1 MLAKIFIALLLVQ
14 FTVARKC
21 SFQKDSKD
29 EVKSVDCSEGC
40 DFCRYIQII
49 DTVSGKAIDS
59 QGCGCGIE
67 HKTVVAGINDCLSE
81 SVAQGSRNVG
91 KTTPIKIRYFND
103 VLDFSSPNYP
113 NFYTNEGTRLVL
125 HLEMEKDSERAYAFQ
140 FERFALAPNDCLYF
154 CAINDSSLCLAKMD
168 SLNATLVKK
177 CGNEMDHRRP
187 SHYYELSDT
196 LYVFFVSQNT
206 SVPYPGYN
214 GRVFPIDKK
223 AQIYNHCEKV
233 NSVDLDHLSEWWSLA
248 SDHFFINTPTINYGT
263 LNVSCQIK
271 FTTADSTNIRVA
283 IYAFSSSQPMF
294 FTGIKA
300 NETDQTTFNLT
311 GSKDPL
317 AYYFKKDLTLS
328 FDFTA
333 DQQYYYYLIVER
345 YNETYSFDSC
355 NNVGS
360 FDMSTRSSVS
370 LSALDDSYGYMNN
383 SNCAWNFYNAPKNT
397 QLMLQVT
404 TYTERC
410 CDILWVTGTAFDP
423 LKFDGYYPWSLVY
436 AAQNELK
443 LSFLTDS
450 IESYTQMSG
459 SVTAVDCSCSNPQIT
474 LKPPESKNVTY
485 GFNGT
490 FPYCSPA
497 QCSWTV
503 KNERTTILQIDPNI
517 QLLNAD
523 SLNVQNSWNAVL
535 NVRANQR
542 LFDSSDNLEIVFNS
556 LAKFPTNRPDDVNAG
571 MSLFL
576 TSIQL
581 RITTVQRDLCVDEFV
596 DVHGDMLT
604 QNFQAIVYEIS
615 TTSCKKSIIAN
626 FFDNPHG
633 YSVNVYDGELITGTT
648 LKWNNFADTSPM
660 TISSNLITIRIV
672 RLDGATSFHALFTTN
687 PDIIIKSNPNTCF
700 GATVSNNISIVSNQ
714 SQTIVIYQASGAVG
728 GYFGMTFKPHGQ
740 LNYQMFYGASTKD
753 EDRIFGNAT
762 QCDTSAANPP
772 DFLFGQYVTL
782 KFEGTQNGMIEHYC
796 TNQSNSLWATAFTSE
811 IGLVM
816 SPKYLT
822 SNDPSVKSY
831 AFIIQYSG
839 TSSKSIALDFLN
851 KIPLNGKLTVITDVG
866 KSQMGTT

>member
-1 MLAKIFIALLLVQ
+1 MHFITTIFILFLLLNISL
-14 FTVARKC
+14 AE
-21 SFQKDSKD
+21 D
-29 EVKSVDCSEGC
+29 
-40 DFCRYIQII
+40 
-49 DTVSGKAIDS
+49 
-59 QGCGCGIE
+59 
-67 HKTVVAGINDCLSE
+67 SE
-81 SVAQGSRNVG
+81 SVDV
-91 KTTPIKIRYFND
+91 IRYFND

-154 CAINDSSLCLAKMD
+154 CAMNDSSLCFAKMD

-503 KNERTTILQIDPNI
+503 EDNNCPERFM
-517 QLLNAD
+517 
-523 SLNVQNSWNAVL
+523 
-535 NVRANQR
+535 R
-542 LFDSSDNLEIVFNS
+542 
-556 LAKFPTNRPDDVNAG
+556 
-571 MSLFL
+571 
-576 TSIQL
+576 
-581 RITTVQRDLCVDEFV
+581 
-596 DVHGDMLT
+596 
-604 QNFQAIVYEIS
+604 
-615 TTSCKKSIIAN
+615 
-626 FFDNPHG
+626 
-633 YSVNVYDGELITGTT
+633 
-648 LKWNNFADTSPM
+648 
-660 TISSNLITIRIV
+660 
-672 RLDGATSFHALFTTN
+672 
-687 PDIIIKSNPNTCF
+687 
-700 GATVSNNISIVSNQ
+700 
-714 SQTIVIYQASGAVG
+714 
-728 GYFGMTFKPHGQ
+728 
-740 LNYQMFYGASTKD
+740 
-753 EDRIFGNAT
+753 
-762 QCDTSAANPP
+762 
-772 DFLFGQYVTL
+772 
-782 KFEGTQNGMIEHYC
+782 
-796 TNQSNSLWATAFTSE
+796 
-811 IGLVM
+811 
-816 SPKYLT
+816 
-822 SNDPSVKSY
+822 
-831 AFIIQYSG
+831 
-839 TSSKSIALDFLN
+839 
-851 KIPLNGKLTVITDVG
+851 
-866 KSQMGTT
+866 